1 MKSST
6 KANQQSTSDMKMFI
20 FLEYTIYDLWLV
32 RIKKKTEE
40 NKRENL
46 DITVQTD
53 VTEVLQANKKREIDS
68 NWFEVTICQTL
79 DSYNERIVEIYPN
92 VYRIRRFWVIWLSL
106 LIWLSCTKVELV
118 NIHDTDR
125 QNAGKIE

>member
-1 MKSST
+1 
-6 KANQQSTSDMKMFI
+6 MKMFI
-20 FLEYTIYDLWLV
+20 FPEYTIYDLWLV
-32 RIKKKTEE
+32 RIGKKTEE

-68 NWFEVTICQTL
+68 NWFEVTICQNL

-106 LIWLSCTKVELV
+106 LIWLSCTKVELA
-118 NIHDTDR
+118 NIHDTER